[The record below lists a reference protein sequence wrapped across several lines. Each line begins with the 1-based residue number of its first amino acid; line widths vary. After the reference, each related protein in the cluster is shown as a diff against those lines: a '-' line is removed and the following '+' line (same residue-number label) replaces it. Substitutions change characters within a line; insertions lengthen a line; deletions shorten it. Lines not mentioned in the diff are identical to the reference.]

1 MASLEPPQN
10 KTWDLSLYELN
21 RTPQEAIVDNSE
33 IAVSPR
39 SLHSELMCPICL
51 DMLKK
56 TMTTKE
62 CLHRF
67 CSDCIVTAL
76 RSGNKECPTCRKKL
90 VSKRSLRPDP
100 NFDLL
105 ISKIYPSREEY
116 EAHQERVLA
125 KFNQSHS
132 QVSMVNSITEGIK
145 LQSQNRPQRSRKHN
159 DGFDGPAP
167 PATATTATTTTT
179 SSAAA
184 VAGTTSN
191 HNSSSSSSS
200 SAATA
205 ALAAAAAAAAAA
217 SNGGAAAATATSSA
231 TSTTGSTASTAASSD
246 SLGGGSSSGGVGGG
260 GGANSTASTAIV
272 ADGSSSSRQH
282 SNPPSVRSTPSPV
295 PSNFSSGTSNKI
307 KRSRSILTASE
318 LTEESESNS
327 EVDYSRT
334 EGNDS
339 NVDTEGEGNSELGL
353 NDEIELVFKP
363 HPTEMTGDN
372 PLVKALKE
380 NCIRYLKT
388 TANASGKRIFS
399 ACETNLFIYLFSSV
413 VFPVDHLSKYLAM
426 RLTLDLETALP
437 EADRLVN
444 FCIYIAPHPSQILML
459 NGNQTLHQVNDKF
472 WKVGLTKV
480 CVYETTT
487 TRTIRKSVSV
497 PPPFVVLLIDCYFG
511 RLTNQWKCFIRGN
524 DLDDEP
530 NGHRTLFGRR
540 LHQRVNYT
548 YYYVY

>member
-67 CSDCIVTAL
+67 CSECIITAL

-159 DGFDGPAP
+159 ENDPRFDAAP
-167 PATATTATTTTT
+167 QNGSAAVTGAAPVVVPENSNVPESSSSTVA
-179 SSAAA
+179 SSAAE
-184 VAGTTSN
+184 N
-191 HNSSSSSSS
+191 
-200 SAATA
+200 
-205 ALAAAAAAAAAA
+205 
-217 SNGGAAAATATSSA
+217 
-231 TSTTGSTASTAASSD
+231 
-246 SLGGGSSSGGVGGG
+246 
-260 GGANSTASTAIV
+260 
-272 ADGSSSSRQH
+272 SRQH

-295 PSNFSSGTSNKI
+295 PSNFSSGTGNKI
-307 KRSRSILTASE
+307 KRARSILTASE
-318 LTEESESNS
+318 RSEESESNS
-327 EVDYSRT
+327 EVDCSRT

-363 HPTEMTGDN
+363 HPTEMAGDN

-388 TANASGKRIFS
+388 TANASGKF
-399 ACETNLFIYLFSSV
+399 A
-413 VFPVDHLSKYLAM
+413 K
-426 RLTLDLETALP
+426 
-437 EADRLVN
+437 
-444 FCIYIAPHPSQILML
+444 
-459 NGNQTLHQVNDKF
+459 
-472 WKVGLTKV
+472 
-480 CVYETTT
+480 
-487 TRTIRKSVSV
+487 
-497 PPPFVVLLIDCYFG
+497 
-511 RLTNQWKCFIRGN
+511 
-524 DLDDEP
+524 
-530 NGHRTLFGRR
+530 
-540 LHQRVNYT
+540 
-548 YYYVY
+548 